1 MKRSKRLLSLL
12 LCIVMLLGMLPVSV
26 LAAENET
33 PETLKRYTV
42 LVLDTS
48 NTASFTAD
56 GKPIYTADT
65 AVEYVKKAAK
75 KFISSLVNAD
85 GSNYV
90 AVVSFKST
98 ASVVSGFTDDT
109 QALHEKVEAL
119 TADEVIRDISAGLES
134 ADTLISAIPDGENVR
149 KNVVLFTT
157 GMTNHGDYSYSGKY
171 DDQTVGSSWYR
182 TDTGIRL
189 YAYAN
194 HAIAAAEA
202 LKQKATLYTIG
213 LFQTMDGMPE
223 RGKDIVEFFKL
234 TTKDLAT
241 SEEYYYPV
249 DDPDDL
255 EFTFGD
261 VAGDIVNK
269 KKIITSKFKWNGS
282 IEDDRDQEGT
292 CYYSDDYFL
301 ETSTIENSHRRTMSL
316 AFVLSGFS
324 SRDRSTSWDQE
335 AVKNGDKEPK
345 WKNAKNLLCGI
356 AGNEDY
362 PGLGFDEETFQVN
375 DFWLNEPTKDSI
387 GVLAANKTLRD
398 GSRLVALAIR
408 GGGYK
413 QEWASNFTIGLWDEH
428 EGFAKAKRDT
438 LSFLDSYLTEMQITG
453 PIKLWIVGYSRSG
466 VTANMVGGALD
477 SGYQLANGATVAF
490 DDLFVYAFEPPQ
502 GSMREQVRGNY
513 SNIHNIVNVNDLV
526 ALVAPSAWG
535 FSRYSS
541 LTLIPSKAL
550 TDGFS
555 DREKTMKK
563 MLKEIKKANNSGLSE
578 YALETWVNEFYK
590 VSETSTQYHIWIN
603 WDKRL
608 FDGRPFIE
616 AGKVTVP
623 TFFELQ
629 NTMNMLALGIIG
641 SRTAY
646 VADWQAGIREIAA
659 LVKGGSLTELGKDDI
674 TAEEFIE
681 KFFGALTLERLYDIV
696 SPAFSLNPFYLPAQ
710 REEDIANNVK
720 AFVMETLSDNELW
733 GTIYWAADVPM
744 LLVEVLNKAC
754 VALVADTIASNTVY
768 LQSIFNFGRLL
779 TEERLF
785 QPHYPDITLA
795 WIMSMDSYYGA
806 DDITKSNQLT
816 RVVHIN
822 CPVDI
827 SVYDSSGALVASIVG
842 DEPQTVDGSMIPAFI
857 NTDGE
862 KIVMLPPDETY
873 ELHADATADGSVNL
887 AIQEYYF
894 STSSVNR
901 LLDYFNIPVQTGEQ
915 IKVLLPEL
923 TAQEMT
929 SVSPS
934 GSSAQYQVLH
944 NAAALAPSDSYT
956 GEDAQRSYEV
966 TVTVDGENGMVN
978 GGGTFAHGTFA
989 QLEAFPANGAA
1000 FLGWYLGE
1008 TLVSTELTYRFAVTE
1023 DLAFTAKFGDAAE
1036 LYTLQVSAG
1045 TGGSV
1050 KNVTLNVPANV
1061 RVNLVAVADEGYTFA
1076 SWRTDAGTIENAGE
1090 VDTWFTM
1097 PARSAH
1103 VFASFTK
1110 DGGGELPKPPVTP
1123 SSPSGTLSQPAGE
1136 EACPSRSFTDVD
1148 TSLWYHEAID
1158 YVLEKGY
1165 MNGTG
1170 RTLFEPNG
1178 KLTRA
1183 MLVQILYNMEG
1194 KPAVTGTVSFKDVP
1208 DGTWYQGALAWAA
1221 ANEIVLGYS
1230 DGTFHPGDPIS
1241 REQLAAILFRYHGYK
1256 GRDISH
1262 RQSLAFTDAEA
1273 VSAWAQD
1280 AMQWAV
1286 AEKIVNGK
1294 GQGLLDPHGKTT
1306 RAQAAQML
1314 MNYQKS
1320 L

>member
-12 LCIVMLLGMLPVSV
+12 LCIVMLLSMLPVSV

-98 ASVVSGFTDDT
+98 ASVVSGFTDDI

-269 KKIITSKFKWNGS
+269 KKIITSKFKWHGS
-282 IEDDRDQEGT
+282 IASDRDQEGT

-301 ETSTIENSHRRTMSL
+301 ETSTIENTHRRTMSL
-316 AFVLSGFS
+316 AFVLSGFAS
-324 SRDRSTSWDQE
+324 KDGSTDWDQGVDE
-335 AVKNGDKEPK
+335 NGVRNNDKDPK

-356 AGNEDY
+356 DGNEDY

-375 DFWLNEPTKDSI
+375 DFWLRKPTRDSI

-408 GGGYK
+408 GGGYE

-502 GSMREQVRGNY
+502 GSMQEQVRGNY
-513 SNIHNIVNVNDLV
+513 SNIHNIVNPNDPV
-526 ALVAPSAWG
+526 AMVAPSAWN
-535 FSRYSS
+535 FARYSNDAWIPS
-541 LTLIPSKAL
+541 AAATKDFAKYQTNMLLTLADF
-550 TDGFS
+550 DGMES
-555 DREKTMKK
+555 VGK
-563 MLKEIKKANNSGLSE
+563 
-578 YALETWVNEFYK
+578 FYK
-590 VSETSTQYHIWIN
+590 VRE
-603 WDKRL
+603 RL
-608 FDGRPFIE
+608 PLTRIKVDWSAILPFGDPFISRE
-616 AGKVTVP
+616 TYYISTHSALSTLVGT
-623 TFFELQ
+623 
-629 NTMNMLALGIIG
+629 LANDILD
-641 SRTAY
+641 SRATY
-646 VADWQAGIREIAA
+646 VADWQAGVRTIMSLVEGGGIADMFGERMSA
-659 LVKGGSLTELGKDDI
+659 QEFFSDFFSKLT
-674 TAEEFIE
+674 F
-681 KFFGALTLERLYDIV
+681 ERLLEILD
-696 SPAFSLNPFYLPAQ
+696 PAFSLNPFYSFAERQ
-710 REEDIANNVK
+710 KDIERNVK
-720 AFVMETLSDNELW
+720 AFVAEALSNYDFLATTEWILNLTDALSDLITRFLIFAAEDIVLHQSTRLQLVW
-733 GTIYWAADVPM
+733 DLIYMIVEKSAA
-744 LLVEVLNKAC
+744 
-754 VALVADTIASNTVY
+754 
-768 LQSIFNFGRLL
+768 
-779 TEERLF
+779 
-785 QPHYPDITLA
+785 QPHFPDITLA

-923 TAQEMT
+923 TEQEMT

-1045 TGGSV
+1045 IGGSV
-1050 KNVTLNVPANV
+1050 KNITLHVPANV

-1090 VDTWFTM
+1090 ADTWFTM

-1194 KPAVTGTVSFKDVP
+1194 KPAVIGTVSFKDVP
-1208 DGTWYQGALAWAA
+1208 DGAWYQDALAWAA

-1256 GRDISH
+1256 GRDTSH

>member
-12 LCIVMLLGMLPVSV
+12 LCIVMLLSMLPVSV

-98 ASVVSGFTDDT
+98 ASVVSGFTDDI

-269 KKIITSKFKWNGS
+269 KKIITSKFKWHGS
-282 IEDDRDQEGT
+282 IASGRDQEGT

-301 ETSTIENSHRRTMSL
+301 ETSTIENTHRRTMSL
-316 AFVLSGFS
+316 AFVLSGFAS
-324 SRDRSTSWDQE
+324 KDGSTDWDQGVDE
-335 AVKNGDKEPK
+335 NGVRNNDKDPK

-356 AGNEDY
+356 DGNEDY
-362 PGLGFDEETFQVN
+362 PGLGFDEKTFQVN

-408 GGGYK
+408 GGGYE

-513 SNIHNIVNVNDLV
+513 SNIHNIVNPNDPV
-526 ALVAPSAWG
+526 AMVAPSAWN
-535 FSRYSS
+535 FARYSNDAWIPS
-541 LTLIPSKAL
+541 AAATKDFAKYQTNMLLTLADF
-550 TDGFS
+550 DGMES
-555 DREKTMKK
+555 VGK
-563 MLKEIKKANNSGLSE
+563 
-578 YALETWVNEFYK
+578 FYK
-590 VSETSTQYHIWIN
+590 VRE
-603 WDKRL
+603 RL
-608 FDGRPFIE
+608 PLTRIKVDWSAILPFGDPFISRE
-616 AGKVTVP
+616 TYYISTHSALSTLVGT
-623 TFFELQ
+623 
-629 NTMNMLALGIIG
+629 LANDILD
-641 SRTAY
+641 SRATY
-646 VADWQAGIREIAA
+646 VADWQAGVRTIMSLVEGGGIADMFGERMSA
-659 LVKGGSLTELGKDDI
+659 QEFFSDFFSKLT
-674 TAEEFIE
+674 F
-681 KFFGALTLERLYDIV
+681 ERLLEILD
-696 SPAFSLNPFYLPAQ
+696 PAFSLNPFYSFAERQ
-710 REEDIANNVK
+710 KDIERNVK
-720 AFVMETLSDNELW
+720 AFVAEALSNYDFLATTEWILNLTDALSDLITRFLIFAAEDIVLHQSTRLQLVW
-733 GTIYWAADVPM
+733 DLIYMIVEKSAA
-744 LLVEVLNKAC
+744 
-754 VALVADTIASNTVY
+754 
-768 LQSIFNFGRLL
+768 
-779 TEERLF
+779 
-785 QPHYPDITLA
+785 QPHFPDITLA

-1045 TGGSV
+1045 IGGSV
-1050 KNVTLNVPANV
+1050 KNITLHVPANV

-1090 VDTWFTM
+1090 ADTWFTM

-1194 KPAVTGTVSFKDVP
+1194 KPAVIETVSFKDVP
-1208 DGTWYQGALAWAA
+1208 DGAWYQDALAWAA

-1256 GRDISH
+1256 GRDTSH